1 MLTEAAGRGHTHLV
15 PHLLAAGLS
24 VEGSGESYYTPL
36 HCAACNGH
44 DQVVRQLLSAQ
55 AHLQA
60 RGLDGVTALHA
71 AAQNGHKSCVV
82 TLLGAGADPDSRD
95 DDGRSPLHD
104 AALRNHTGVVQVLLT
119 AAGCDRHAV
128 DKHGE
133 TALHE
138 AAMGGGLEAT
148 QCLVAAGLDPRA
160 RNMEGHTPLDV
171 ARLAGRDRVEWWLRK
186 LPRPHPAAGTPTL
199 PRPHPAA
206 GTPTLPRP
214 HPAARTPMLPH
225 PHPAAGTPTLPRP
238 HPAAGTPTL
247 PLPHPAAGTPTL
259 PLPHPAAGTPTL
271 PRPHPAA
278 GTPTLPRPHPA
289 AGTPTLPRPHP
300 AAGTPTLHLVRQCW
314 RQCEGEYAVLLQGIR
329 VGNTGRLA
337 SSIPQVYDGHQ
348 QDHTGRTLL
357 HWAAELGPARVVKV
371 LLEVCR
377 VYPHVLTWAGE
388 TPADL
393 ALRAGHLQVINTLHS
408 YHRSKVEG
416 GPGEVYEQLLGVI
429 SLCDDTEQAG
439 QLLWSGASL
448 EPLGCWSVSPLCLAV
463 TSNRC
468 RITSLLLAA
477 GAPLTTTSHGLNLLT
492 LAWCSPDVT
501 LRLQVTITRVFL
513 HVLEQERDKIK
524 ELGELGAGVDV
535 VRELGAGV
543 DEVISTIRGE
553 APWRACWP
561 RGRSVVSLTQLMV
574 QAARAKCTLTCSFL
588 HLAGAQSSL
597 CSKSGASPLHAALD
611 AGHWELAARMVKDMD
626 GSLYVPDPTGRLPTV
641 TLPPHLAH
649 TLEQSIYNKER
660 NKLQDLQEKIT
671 HPIDKKQVQKI
682 LDVQEILFTS
692 YFKKTT
698 RAKKTAGARGSRVW
712 STGPQALL
720 VLSTGP
726 QALLVLSTGPQALL
740 VASRSGLQQLIY
752 LLVKVGGLAVDTLV
766 DPTAATTALHQ
777 AAAHGKSGCVLLL
790 LSLGAQPL
798 LPDRYGHTPP
808 HLAAMFAHDD
818 VHELLA
824 EFIIE
829 PEPTCRA
836 GTTPQE
842 VRRHFSQ
849 YLLKYNIREPESSS
863 NTEHINNDPTKTAMN
878 LLYRIDL
885 GSLVRDLEKTTVD
898 FTMCEAQEVKN
909 EVIKE
914 LQQITE
920 KVSDEIFRGEL
931 RLSGSAADGTRLY
944 CPDEFDVNFVLQE
957 LPGVRVKVIQQTE
970 KEVLASGHKL
980 KVKIKTKNSSL
991 HGNNFVTKFYD
1002 RVRES
1007 LKSHTIGDERLS
1019 LVPPGL
1025 TRTQVGVA
1033 LSLAWQGSEYPLL
1046 LVSVDLVP
1054 VVVVPWPEKISRPPL
1069 TPDTSQIIQLSNT
1082 EDGSWRCSLAATE
1095 VEVLQQLE
1103 PQERRV
1109 FLTCKTLLS
1118 RLKAEPWMPRH
1129 VKNQFSWWDSR
1140 YWKVPTPAGFCL
1152 KNSFLR
1158 QLQRKREQGMEWHEQ
1173 DILILVRS
1181 VFRDM
1186 CHEMVD
1192 PSTGVES
1199 LVPAKVNA
1207 YFGGDCEK
1215 PKMGEGAPEIVGYL
1229 DTLSKIAG
1237 KPKTG
1242 YLGLRWGFLNN

>member
-501 LRLQVTITRVFL
+501 LRLQVTITR
-513 HVLEQERDKIK
+513 
-524 ELGELGAGVDV
+524 
-535 VRELGAGV
+535 
-543 DEVISTIRGE
+543 
-553 APWRACWP
+553 
-561 RGRSVVSLTQLMV
+561 
-574 QAARAKCTLTCSFL
+574 
-588 HLAGAQSSL
+588 
-597 CSKSGASPLHAALD
+597 
-611 AGHWELAARMVKDMD
+611 
-626 GSLYVPDPTGRLPTV
+626 
-641 TLPPHLAH
+641 
-649 TLEQSIYNKER
+649 SIYNKER